1 MTENTG
7 DIETGIT
14 RMLRPAIT
22 KRNNDADAITND
34 AKIPRFLP
42 LFAFAQY
49 TYFRCEIT
57 YLSVSNSC
65 PLVHFSN
72 VTTVGE

>member
-42 LFAFAQY
+42 LF
-49 TYFRCEIT
+49 
-57 YLSVSNSC
+57 V
-65 PLVHFSN
+65 
-72 VTTVGE
+72 